1 VKFISF
7 TIKAMCTNNFR
18 ISWESATVGLEYL
31 FMGDVEGGR
40 SHRQL
45 DQEHSIKVDDD
56 FRYLSIDMLKEQ
68 PQLNRISGRCN

>member
-7 TIKAMCTNNFR
+7 TIKAMCTNNFC

-31 FMGDVEGGR
+31 FMGDVEGGPN
-40 SHRQL
+40 HRHL
-45 DQEHSIKVDDD
+45 DREYSIKVDDD
-56 FRYLSIDMLKEQ
+56 FRYLSIGMLKEQ